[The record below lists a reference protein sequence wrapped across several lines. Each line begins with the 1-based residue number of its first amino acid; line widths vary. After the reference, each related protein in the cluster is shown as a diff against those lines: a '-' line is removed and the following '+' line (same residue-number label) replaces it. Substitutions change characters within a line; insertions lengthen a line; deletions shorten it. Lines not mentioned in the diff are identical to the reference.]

1 MRNVLESLVL
11 SRADKALHRM
21 PPYYLICKLKL
32 LYIYVNKLMKIKL
45 ISIHFSYA
53 MNITYIWTC
62 GPITLDQPVVHESHI
77 SHDVTYD
84 TDK

>member
-11 SRADKALHRM
+11 SRADKGLHRM

-32 LYIYVNKLMKIKL
+32 LYIYVTKLMKIKL

-53 MNITYIWTC
+53 MNITYIRTC
-62 GPITLDQPVVHESHI
+62 GPITLDHNLGPTCS
-77 SHDVTYD
+77 S
-84 TDK
+84 